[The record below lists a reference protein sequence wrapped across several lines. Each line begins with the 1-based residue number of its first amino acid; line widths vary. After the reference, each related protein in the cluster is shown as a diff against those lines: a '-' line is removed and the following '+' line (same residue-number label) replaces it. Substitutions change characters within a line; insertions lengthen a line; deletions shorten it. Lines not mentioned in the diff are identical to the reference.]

1 MIHDGTRSIVLVMR
15 CVRRLTNASTL
26 AHVLHSRCHRH
37 FVLAFFVYILKIMS
51 FHRLKLMCSVGGV
64 NVNRDLNQLNSG
76 VPDIMVAT
84 PGR

>member
-1 MIHDGTRSIVLVMR
+1 
-15 CVRRLTNASTL
+15 
-26 AHVLHSRCHRH
+26 
-37 FVLAFFVYILKIMS
+37 MS

-76 VPDIMVAT
+76 APDIMVAT